1 MTDTEL
7 LDLIADEHL
16 IYTIVEYRIA
26 ERAMDELTDK
36 SDHEE
41 WIRLNRKHLR
51 IALMRAVKNRT
62 A

>member
-41 WIRLNRKHLR
+41 WIR
-51 IALMRAVKNRT
+51 
-62 A
+62 